1 MYSSSKKR
9 SNIRSNIFLIRP
21 LGIASVLVL
30 ILMLSSNLALVP
42 IANAGGGG
50 KSHSLG
56 LDGRLPIP
64 KDLITPPNQDFPLPS
79 NAISGSG
86 IPKNL
91 IIGPSCVSSCPTII
105 GTSRDDIVY
114 AVPVTDATVF
124 SLKGDDY
131 IIGGAGNSKLYGG
144 DGNDNINSG
153 VGNAQIFGGEG
164 DDVLIGGSGNSVL
177 VGVGGND
184 QLFAGTGTDTLIGG
198 TGADFFNCGSQ
209 TGTGGSPSSA
219 VILDF
224 DPTEGDSKSANC
236 KYVFF
241 NGAATP

>member
-1 MYSSSKKR
+1 ML
-9 SNIRSNIFLIRP
+9 F
-21 LGIASVLVL
+21 
-30 ILMLSSNLALVP
+30 LSSNLALVP
-42 IANAGGGG
+42 IPNAAG

-79 NAISGSG
+79 NAISGSE

-105 GTSRDDIVY
+105 GTSRDDIIY

-131 IIGGAGNSKLYGG
+131 IIGGSGNSKLYGG

-164 DDVLIGGSGNSVL
+164 DDVLIGGLGNNVI
-177 VGVGGND
+177 VGGPGND

-224 DPTEGDSKSANC
+224 NPSEGDTKSTNC
-236 KYVFF
+236 KYVFTQ
-241 NGAATP
+241 GSAPATP

>member
-1 MYSSSKKR
+1 LYNPAKR
-9 SNIRSNIFLIRP
+9 TSASLITPIGVTSFLI
-21 LGIASVLVL
+21 L

-42 IANAGGGG
+42 IANAGNN
-50 KSHSLG
+50 HRLG

-64 KDLITPPNQDFPLPS
+64 KHLITPPNQEFPLPS

-105 GTSRDDIVY
+105 GTNRDDIIY
-114 AVPVTDATVF
+114 SVPVTDATVF
-124 SLKGDDY
+124 ALKGDDY

-153 VGNAQIFGGEG
+153 HGNAQIIGGEG
-164 DDVLIGGSGNSVL
+164 DDVLIGGSGNSVI
-177 VGVGGND
+177 VGGPGND

-198 TGADFFNCGSQ
+198 TGGDFFNCGSQ